1 MAGVAARLPSLDRGL
16 RRLAALVEARGVGAV
31 AGAAAAAGSKKNG
44 RESAPTVLLLD
55 SQSARSVYGGE
66 AIGIDGGK
74 RVRGRKRSVL
84 SDVDG
89 VVVAMRI
96 DAANRHDVAI
106 AREWLPE
113 VVKTMPTVRVIK
125 ADGGYD
131 NPRLRAQLAAQGF
144 ELQAQN
150 LCGTDGSFQPVDGRW
165 RIEQCFGVLRHARR
179 QVREFERS
187 TWAAQAM
194 CMLAALRLELRRL
207 CNNVRRWDQV
217 TV

>member
-55 SQSARSVYGGE
+55 SQSARSV
-66 AIGIDGGK
+66 
-74 RVRGRKRSVL
+74 
-84 SDVDG
+84 
-89 VVVAMRI
+89 
-96 DAANRHDVAI
+96 AANRHDVAI

-113 VVKTMPTVRVIK
+113 VLKTMPTVRVIK

-131 NPRLRAQLAAQGF
+131 NPRLRAQLAAQGV